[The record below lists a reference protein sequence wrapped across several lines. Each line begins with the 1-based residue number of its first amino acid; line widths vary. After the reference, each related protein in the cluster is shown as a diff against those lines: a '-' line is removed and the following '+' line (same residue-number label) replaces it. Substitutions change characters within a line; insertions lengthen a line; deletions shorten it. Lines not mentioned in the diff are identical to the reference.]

1 LKSLRNREEAEDL
14 TSQIFLKALPLKQT
28 MYRGEIPMDSK
39 VYLDEKV
46 RQAHSQDLL
55 REAEKRRLLAQLP
68 RHRSSISRRAAGK
81 FGVLLLKLGSWLKQ
95 FEQSPTAL
103 EDH

>member
-1 LKSLRNREEAEDL
+1 MNA
-14 TSQIFLKALPLKQT
+14 
-28 MYRGEIPMDSK
+28 K

-68 RHRSSISRRAAGK
+68 RHRRSRSRHVAGK
-81 FGVLLLKLGSWLKQ
+81 LGVLLLKLGTRLKQ
-95 FEQSPTAL
+95 FEQSPTVH
-103 EDH
+103 EDHV